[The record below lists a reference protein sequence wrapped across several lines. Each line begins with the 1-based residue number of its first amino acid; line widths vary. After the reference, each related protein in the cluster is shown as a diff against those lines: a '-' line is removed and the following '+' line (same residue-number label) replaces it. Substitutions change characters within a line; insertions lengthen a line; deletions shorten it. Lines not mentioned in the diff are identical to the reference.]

1 MASARGGKASAKGS
15 RARSVQQAAASSS
28 SPAPQQGKQPPQ
40 TPTPASSSKNSAST
54 RQKRVLPTR
63 TGRGG
68 PVVGMCESDVMILE
82 TMRRKCA
89 SCSVPP
95 LCAASSPPPLATLH
109 RSCACAHPSYMP
121 ARRRERT
128 PHPRGDLVS
137 PDHQL
142 GARPDR
148 PRALRVRVG
157 RRGRGAA
164 QHTRVRPLF

>member
-1 MASARGGKASAKGS
+1 MASARNGKASAKGS
-15 RARSVQQAAASSS
+15 RGRSVQQPAASSS
-28 SPAPQQGKQPPQ
+28 SPASQGKRPQ
-40 TPTPASSSKNSAST
+40 TPTTHASSSKAGVNT

-63 TGRGG
+63 ATRGG
-68 PVVGMCESDVMILE
+68 PVVGTCESDVMILE

-142 GARPDR
+142 GARPDC

-164 QHTRVRPLF
+164 